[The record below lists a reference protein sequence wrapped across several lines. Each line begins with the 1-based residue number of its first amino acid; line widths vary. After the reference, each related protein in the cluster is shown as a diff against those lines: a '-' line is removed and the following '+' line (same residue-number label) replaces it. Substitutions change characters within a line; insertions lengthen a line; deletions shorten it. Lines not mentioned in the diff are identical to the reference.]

1 MAIYEHIPEADTYL
15 EAATIVIGADNQDQK
30 LALIARTPKASV
42 VVIGIS
48 GAQLLAL
55 LAQARDAREARPNIL
70 DWQPYRPV

>member
-1 MAIYEHIPEADTYL
+1 MAIYEHIPEADNYF
-15 EAATIVIGADNQDQK
+15 EAATVVIGADHEDEK
-30 LALIARTPKASV
+30 LALIARTQNGRV